1 MFFFRVVFF
10 LLFCLMSCRLSQ
22 KNRISRA
29 PCRQCFFSVLFFSPL
44 FVSCHVDKVSISN
57 PKIQNQTSKITRSID
72 KPSDSRHLVEGIKIP
87 NPRSHDFANAL
98 WHHRNIDKT
107 SDSRHLVVEG
117 IKIPNPRSHDFANAL
132 WHHRNIDKTSDSR
145 HLVVQGIKTPNPR
158 SHDFAKAPWHHR
170 NIDKTSNSR
179 PSVVEGVKIPNPR
192 STKSK
197 LQNPGFNIQ
206 NPNFKIQNPVFSGGE
221 KARERKLKKESTW
234 LRCQQPWGNPQE
246 KDHLHGPANTSNSL
260 ERQLIHQ
267 NLQGP
272 LRFAVRKLIQW
283 N

>member
-10 LLFCLMSCRLSQ
+10 S
-22 KNRISRA
+22 
-29 PCRQCFFSVLFFSPL
+29 L

-206 NPNFKIQNPVFSGGE
+206 NPNFKNPKS
-221 KARERKLKKESTW
+221 SI
-234 LRCQQPWGNPQE
+234 LR
-246 KDHLHGPANTSNSL
+246 
-260 ERQLIHQ
+260 R
-267 NLQGP
+267 
-272 LRFAVRKLIQW
+272 
-283 N
+283 